1 MALKAVRPALTH
13 WRHSNALVP
22 IRAECIPRYAF
33 MPALLSE
40 ILPFSPAMPLSVRNN
55 AQEGTLLGLDSTQPY
70 LGYWDTTYLLQACIH
85 AILNNNECPEPPH
98 PLPPIMDS
106 TLYAFL
112 IFTWNWIQ
120 CIYVHSIM
128 WAAMRQ
134 WRCREPLRAESGR
147 NATRRSNQIGLSWK
161 GLWASKGT
169 SDGKLNEL
177 VLFVNFIPTS

>member
-98 PLPPIMDS
+98 PFSDYGFYFICISYIYLELDS
-106 TLYAFL
+106 MHICTQYYVSSNETMKVSGAVKSWEWAKCNTAFKSNRIVMKRTL
-112 IFTWNWIQ
+112 
-120 CIYVHSIM
+120 
-128 WAAMRQ
+128 
-134 WRCREPLRAESGR
+134 
-147 NATRRSNQIGLSWK
+147 
-161 GLWASKGT
+161 
-169 SDGKLNEL
+169 GK
-177 VLFVNFIPTS
+177 